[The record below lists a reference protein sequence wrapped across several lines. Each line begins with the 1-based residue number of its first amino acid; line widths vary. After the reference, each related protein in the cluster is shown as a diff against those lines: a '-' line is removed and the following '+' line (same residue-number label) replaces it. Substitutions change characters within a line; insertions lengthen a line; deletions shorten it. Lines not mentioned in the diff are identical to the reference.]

1 MRSVL
6 TMTVFASGVLLATA
20 SPAPA
25 QNRDQRSMPRDGAC
39 FYEDANYRGDYF
51 CVDAGDELS
60 TLPSGANDRISSIRV
75 LGRAE
80 VTVYESSR
88 FRGESRNVERN
99 VSDLDDED
107 FNDQISSVRIRG
119 RSFGGGGGG
128 GNRPPV
134 GPSPEVIVRR
144 AYQDILERDPDPAG
158 LRLYRSRIIDD
169 GWTEQQVR
177 EALRRSPEYRE
188 KSTMTRAKA
197 EEIVRQA
204 YLAVLKREP
213 DAGSAGYVNNV
224 LRDKWSQA
232 DVERALR
239 RSAEYRTNNR

>member
-1 MRSVL
+1 MPNLL
-6 TMTVFASGVLLATA
+6 TMAVFAGGALLATA
-20 SPAPA
+20 SLAQA

-51 CVDAGDELS
+51 CVDADDELG

-80 VTVYESSR
+80 VIAYESSR
-88 FRGESRNVERN
+88 FRGESLNVERN
-99 VSDLDDED
+99 VSNLDDED

-119 RSFGGGGGG
+119 RSFGSG
-128 GNRPPV
+128 GNRPPT

-144 AYQDILERDPDPAG
+144 AYQDILEREPDQAG

-177 EALRRSPEYRE
+177 EALRRSPEYRD

-213 DAGSAGYVNNV
+213 DAGSAGYVTNV
-224 LRDKWSQA
+224 LRDKWTQV